1 MAVLAL
7 GRLLVTHPSK
17 LRPKLR
23 QLTLQAKC
31 CLPAL
36 AALIGVGCTGHIGA
50 AGGSAGGAG
59 AAGVPTSGG
68 GTNGAGGTTGGTS
81 SDGGGMAADP
91 NAAGLFPV
99 QRLTSREYLNTVRD
113 LFGDTSLG
121 VGDVPNE
128 TDDLSNNAF
137 PFRQPNAI
145 AIFDAGNLQSA
156 AEKLATNLS
165 AHISTV
171 LPCTPANASAEAGC
185 ASQFISTFGPKIYR
199 RPLTIT
205 EVSDLTALYQT
216 GRTTLALTFNGA
228 VDLLVEA
235 MLQSPGFVY
244 HWEADPGSAIMD
256 GSVVQLGGYQIANR
270 LSYFLWGSMPDQ
282 ALFTA
287 AATGQLATAE
297 GVQTQV
303 QRMLADSK
311 AQDMAADFFDDWLDV
326 NVLASRPKDP
336 NIYSMWNQDLASA
349 METEFRSYGSA
360 ALLGSGQFSDLL
372 TGTTS
377 SVNQLLAAIYGLTGV
392 TGTTPT
398 KVTLPAGQ
406 RKGLLTLAGFLTV
419 TGATDGSSPVRRG
432 HAVYTRLLCGILP
445 DPPNNVPPPQPPTPG
460 LTTRQRF
467 VQHDQN
473 ACTGGC
479 HSAMDPIGFG
489 YEHYDG
495 VGQFRTTDEN
505 LPVDSSGSVTLDGQA
520 QTFPDALALAG
531 LLTAS
536 AEVQT
541 CFATQWMRYALN
553 RWDTP
558 ADLAS
563 IQSAAQSFQASGL
576 NMRELIAAVASSRTF
591 RFRAPAPGEML
602 P

>member
-1 MAVLAL
+1 MNASGTGA
-7 GRLLVTHPSK
+7 T
-17 LRPKLR
+17 
-23 QLTLQAKC
+23 
-31 CLPAL
+31 
-36 AALIGVGCTGHIGA
+36 GV
-50 AGGSAGGAG
+50 S
-59 AAGVPTSGG
+59 TSGG
-68 GTNGAGGTTGGTS
+68 GTNGTGGAS
-81 SDGGGMAADP
+81 GGGSNGSGGSGVTADP

-113 LFGDTSLG
+113 LFADTSLG

-128 TDDLSNNAF
+128 SDDLSNNAF

-145 AIFDAGNLQSA
+145 ATFDAGNLQSA

-165 AHISTV
+165 AHLSTV

-185 ASQFISTFGPKIYR
+185 ASQFIATFGPKIYR
-199 RPLTIT
+199 RPLTAT
-205 EVSDLTALYQT
+205 EVSNLTALYQT
-216 GRTTLALTFNGA
+216 GRTTLTLSFNGA
-228 VDLLVEA
+228 IDLLVEA

-244 HWEADPGSAIMD
+244 HWETDPGPAVRD

-282 ALFTA
+282 ALFA
-287 AATGQLATAE
+287 AAAAGQLATAD
-297 GVQTQV
+297 GIQTQV
-303 QRMLADSK
+303 ARMLADPK
-311 AQDMAADFFDDWLDV
+311 AADMAADFFDDWLDV
-326 NVLASRPKDP
+326 NVLATRPKDP

-349 METEFRSYGSA
+349 METEFRSFGSA

-372 TGTTS
+372 TGTAS
-377 SVNQLLAAIYGLTGV
+377 SVNQPLAAVYGLSGV

-398 KVTLPAGQ
+398 KVTLPAAQ
-406 RKGLLTLAGFLTV
+406 REGLLTLAGFLTV

-432 HAVYTRLLCGILP
+432 HAILTRLLCGVLP
-445 DPPNNVPPPQPPTPG
+445 DPPNNVPPPQPPTAG

-467 VQHDQN
+467 IQHDQN
-473 ACTGGC
+473 SCTGGC

-495 VGQFRTTDEN
+495 IGQFRTTDQS
-505 LPVDSSGSVTLDGQA
+505 LPVDSSGSITLDGQTH
-520 QTFPDALALAG
+520 TFPDALALTN

-536 AEVQT
+536 AQVQT

-558 ADLAS
+558 DDLAS
-563 IQSAAQSFQASGL
+563 IQSAAGAFQTSGL
-576 NMRELIAAVASSRTF
+576 NMRKLIAAVASSRTF